1 MKDNSAHATA
11 TELQLRQ
18 HNGNRRALK
27 HCTGVCRG
35 ERPNVRRWEYCV
47 GAVAEMTA
55 NKRTSV
61 VVQEPD
67 YRIDDDQN
75 GDVADMRTIADM
87 LTDRGG
93 DGRHLGGRAKSTGL
107 PVSRDPE

>member
-1 MKDNSAHATA
+1 MRHNSTYATA

-18 HNGNRRALK
+18 HIGNRRAVK
-27 HCTGVCRG
+27 HCTGVCREG
-35 ERPNVRRWEYCV
+35 RPEGRRWEYCDV
-47 GAVAEMTA
+47 AVAELTA
-55 NKRTSV
+55 NKRTRV
-61 VVQEPD
+61 FVREPD

-75 GDVADMRTIADM
+75 GDVAEMEMVAGM

-93 DGRHLGGRAKSTGL
+93 DGRHLGGRAQSTGL